1 MDYSEYQQTV
11 IEKLTEYG
19 ADCKIIRKGNEE
31 HYDEE
36 TNTYI
41 TDDEEIMG
49 KAIQSTFDIRLV
61 NGTTIQN
68 GDIRFMAYFPKRPQN
83 TDSIEF
89 GGRTLKIVNVAP
101 MNIDGVTDIYYD
113 IQAR

>member
-19 ADCKIIRKGNEE
+19 ADCIIKRKGSEE
-31 HYDEE
+31 RYDED
-36 TNTYI
+36 TNTYV
-41 TDDEEIMG
+41 TDDKIIEG

-61 NGTTIQN
+61 NGTTIQT
-68 GDIRFMAYFPKRPQN
+68 GDVRFMAYFPERPQN
-83 TDSIEF
+83 SDTIEF
-89 GGRTLKIVNVAP
+89 GGKSLKVVNVAP
-101 MNIDGVTDIYYD
+101 LNLDGVTDIYYD